1 MNITK
6 EATAIEKKKEL
17 YDKQMELLQMFRE
30 RGAISEEQYQK
41 SSKDLTEKMGF
52 SNGKESE

>member
-1 MNITK
+1 MESKILTND
-6 EATAIEKKKEL
+6 EKKKEL
-17 YDKQMELLQMFRE
+17 YEKQMELLQMFRE

-52 SNGKESE
+52 TNSK